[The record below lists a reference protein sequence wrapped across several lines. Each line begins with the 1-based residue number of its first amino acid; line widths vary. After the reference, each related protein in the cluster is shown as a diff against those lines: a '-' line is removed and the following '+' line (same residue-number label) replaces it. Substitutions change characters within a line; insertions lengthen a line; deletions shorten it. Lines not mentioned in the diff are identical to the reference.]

1 MDAMQ
6 IFHREQRSLFGEI
19 LDWMLIPMLLMWPAS
34 LALTWLVAQNIADKP
49 FDRTLVANVRTLARL
64 VKWQDG
70 QVQFFLPAQGRELL
84 RTDSADQVFFQ
95 VLGPYDQW
103 IGGEHQFPQPES
115 GDRELPPGEV
125 DLRNDVLRTA
135 SGRQVDVRVARLRA
149 IASEADAYGVNFP
162 KGRIVTIQV
171 AETREQRSLLAAEI
185 IKGVMLPQFVILPI
199 TMLMIWM
206 ALSRGLR
213 PLSELQDRIRAR
225 KPGDLS
231 PLDQQIVPVEVAPL
245 VGSVNEMIERQKD
258 MLDTQKHFLAN
269 AAHQLKTPLAGLRM
283 QADLALRSDAGADD
297 LKRSL
302 QQIGRSSIR
311 ATHTVNQL
319 LALARA
325 ESGSLAR
332 QPCNM
337 ARLVQEVMQE
347 CLPGALAKNL
357 DLGYEGA
364 GAGSPGV
371 WVEGNP
377 ILLSEMVRNLVDN
390 AINYTPASQEG
401 QPGVVTVRVLAD
413 PGQQLLVVQ
422 VEDNGPGIAADE
434 REQVFKPFYR
444 TLGNEADGSG
454 LGLPIVQEIASQ
466 HGASVTVEEAP
477 LRNGRRGALFSIRF
491 DGAAIS
497 AAAMQS

>member
-1 MDAMQ
+1 MRL
-6 IFHREQRSLFGEI
+6 FHREQRSLFGEI

-34 LALTWLVAQNIADKP
+34 LALTWLIAQNIADKP

-70 QVQFFLPAQGRELL
+70 QVQFLLPAQGRELL
-84 RTDSADQVFFQ
+84 RADSADQVFFQ

-103 IGGEHQFPQPES
+103 IGGEHQFPQPGT
-115 GDRELPPGEV
+115 GDRELPLGEV
-125 DLRNDVLRTA
+125 SLRNDVLRTT

-149 IASEADAYGVNFP
+149 VASEADDTYGANLP
-162 KGRIVTIQV
+162 QGRMVTIQV

-199 TMLMIWM
+199 TLLMIWL
-206 ALSRGLR
+206 ALSHGLR

-283 QADLALRSDAGADD
+283 QADLALRSAAGAED

-337 ARLVQEVMQE
+337 VQLVQEVMQE
-347 CLPGALAKNL
+347 CLPAALEKNL

-364 GAGSPGV
+364 DVDSPGV

-390 AINYTPASQEG
+390 AINYTPATREG
-401 QPGVVTVRVLAD
+401 RPGVVTVRVLAD
-413 PGQQLLVVQ
+413 SEQQALVVQ
-422 VEDNGPGIAADE
+422 VEDNGPGIAAGE

-491 DGAAIS
+491 DGIS
-497 AAAMQS
+497 VFAAAAQS